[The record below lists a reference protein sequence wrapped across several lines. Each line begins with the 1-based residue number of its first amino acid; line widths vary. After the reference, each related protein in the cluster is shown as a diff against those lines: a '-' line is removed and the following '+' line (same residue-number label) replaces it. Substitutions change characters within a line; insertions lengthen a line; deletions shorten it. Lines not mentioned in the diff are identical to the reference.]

1 MIMNRYLPHLQNLAK
16 GNLDLTILL
25 VSKWIRSWVW
35 LVYARQSTKVDGAL
49 HGIYCW
55 KTLKNDMFHVPLRIL
70 NTHCYFFGWLHR
82 NSGWATF
89 FCFAMDSIYLGPS
102 WQTDKNVF
110 FKGNRRKQ
118 GLALQN
124 QNLGV
129 QILELP
135 YSLLLRNSLCWSI
148 QYPLFSRH
156 PRHCHW
162 DWHSS
167 ADMHSTSAFSSE
179 LLWQGH
185 KCVLPQKFLVSEG
198 W

>member
-1 MIMNRYLPHLQNLAK
+1 MDCQRLDSLANLIHDYETLLATSAK
-16 GNLDLTILL
+16 SGKRESRPDNSSGFKMD
-25 VSKWIRSWVW
+25 
-35 LVYARQSTKVDGAL
+35 TKVGMT
-49 HGIYCW
+49 GICSAKYQSGWCIARNLL
-55 KTLKNDMFHVPLRIL
+55 LKNIEKRYVPCSIANIEYTLL
-70 NTHCYFFGWLHR
+70 LFGWLHR

-135 YSLLLRNSLCWSI
+135 YSLLLRNSLC
-148 QYPLFSRH
+148 
-156 PRHCHW
+156 
-162 DWHSS
+162 
-167 ADMHSTSAFSSE
+167 
-179 LLWQGH
+179 
-185 KCVLPQKFLVSEG
+185 
-198 W
+198 